1 MVKLRNINP
10 STWVAIALGIVI
22 AASGVTVLHVAGAG
36 SLWADLCIVAL
47 GAGVATVA
55 IIAERRLVYA
65 PLADLERLIETIRI
79 EGDLSLRAR
88 VAPGGVGLTAHRFNL
103 LMESMHEIIGK
114 VLFSAQLVAQGSQV
128 LMKEANS
135 VAAGSERQRQ
145 AAQATAA
152 AMAEMTNGI
161 DDAAHN
167 AEQTARNAQQAR
179 EMSHEGEKIAARAS
193 EEIERIAHSVES
205 SAKVIAALGERSQAI
220 SGIVKVIRDI
230 ADQTNLLALNAAIEA
245 ARAGEQGRGFAV
257 VADEVRK
264 LAERTSVATREISE
278 VISAIQTETHTAIAT
293 IEQGSQE
300 AHEGATLARD
310 AASAL
315 ARINRS
321 AQETMAKV
329 DAIAAAITQQS
340 GNSQA
345 VGGHVHDI
353 LEMAEC
359 NNGGAGRTLSEA
371 NQLDNLAK
379 NLADISNV
387 FRLGAGGDRALA
399 MHSRMPAVVQ
409 QGARE
414 IGAALEKA
422 VKAGTISLDDLFDKN
437 YQPIA
442 NTKPQKYHTRSD
454 SLADRIFPTIQ
465 EAILDRNK
473 ELVYAISCDRNG
485 YVPTHNNRFCQPL
498 TGDEKVDMAGN
509 RTKRIFG
516 DPVGKR
522 CGDHELPFLLQTYR
536 RDTGE
541 IMHDISAPIYV
552 CGRHWGGFRMGY
564 RTDS

>member
-1 MVKLRNINP
+1 V
-10 STWVAIALGIVI
+10 ALGIAI
-22 AASGVTVLHVAGAG
+22 ATGGVAALHIAGVG
-36 SLWADLCIVAL
+36 SFWLDSFFVGL
-47 GAGVATVA
+47 GAATTAVVVVAEA
-55 IIAERRLVYA
+55 RLVYA
-65 PLADLERLIETIRI
+65 PLAEYERLIETIRM
-79 EGDLSLRAR
+79 EGDLSLR
-88 VAPGGVGLTAHRFNL
+88 VKVVPGGVGRAAHRFNL
-103 LMESMHEIIGK
+103 LMESMHEIVGK
-114 VLFSAQLVAQGSQV
+114 VLFSAQLVARGSQV
-128 LMKEANS
+128 LMKEANT
-135 VAAGSERQRQ
+135 VAAGSEQQRQ
-145 AAQATAA
+145 AAQATSA
-152 AMAEMTNGI
+152 AMAEMTSGI
-161 DDAAHN
+161 DEAAHN
-167 AEQTARNAQQAR
+167 AEQTARNAQAAR

-205 SAKVIAALGERSQAI
+205 SARVIAALGERSQAI

-278 VISAIQTETHTAIAT
+278 VISAIQTETETAIGT
-293 IEQGSQE
+293 IEQGSRE

-345 VGGHVHDI
+345 VGGHVKDI
-353 LEMAEC
+353 LEMVEC
-359 NNGGAGRTLSEA
+359 NNGGASRTLSEA

-387 FRLGAGGDRALA
+387 FRLGAGGERALA

-409 QGARE
+409 QGARD

-422 VKAGTISLDDLFDKN
+422 VKAGTISLEDLFDKN

-442 NTKPQKYHTRSD
+442 NTKPAKYHTRFD
-454 SLADRIFPTIQ
+454 SLADRIFPQIQ
-465 EAILDRNK
+465 EAILDRNR
-473 ELVYAISCDRNG
+473 ELVYAISCDRDG
-485 YVPTHNNRFCQPL
+485 YVPTHNNRFSQPL
-498 TGDEKVDMAGN
+498 TGDEKVDMAAN

-552 CGRHWGGFRMGY
+552 CGRQWGGFRMGY
-564 RTDS
+564 RTDA